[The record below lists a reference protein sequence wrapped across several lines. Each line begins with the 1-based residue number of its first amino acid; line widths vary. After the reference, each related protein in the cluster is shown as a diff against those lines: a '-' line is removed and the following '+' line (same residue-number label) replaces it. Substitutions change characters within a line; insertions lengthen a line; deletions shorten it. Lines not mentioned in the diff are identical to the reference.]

1 MKKVLFGLAILSF
14 TAMAG
19 EGTNLYFKTGV
30 DISRK
35 FKNDY
40 IRGDVSNRG
49 ADGDGG
55 FEFAIE
61 STREVYPN
69 LELGVGVG
77 LQDHGDP
84 DKINLTYDREF
95 TIVKNTGYKSLP
107 LYAVAKYNV
116 PLGSSLKPYLKADL
130 GYAYNFG
137 ESDISVMGVSDE
149 RVGTS
154 LDNTGLYYGVGA
166 GIEYN
171 NFLFEV
177 MHKVN
182 KADIN
187 YSFANGEKLKKNYD
201 YSRTTLSIG
210 YKFNF

>member
-1 MKKVLFGLAILSF
+1 MKKILFGLVVLSSI
-14 TAMAG
+14 AVAE
-19 EGTNLYFKTGV
+19 EGTNLYLKTGV
-30 DISRK
+30 DISSK

-40 IRGDVSNRG
+40 IRGEVSNRS

-61 STREVYPN
+61 GTREIYPN
-69 LELGVGVG
+69 LELGLGIA

-84 DKINLTYDREF
+84 DKVNLSYNQKF
-95 TIVKNTGYKSLP
+95 QVIKNTGYKSLP
-107 LYAVAKYNV
+107 LYTVAKYNI
-116 PLGSSLKPYLKADL
+116 PLESNIKPYLKADL

-137 ESDISVMGVSDE
+137 EKDAIETWNGPIAKTSV
-149 RVGTS
+149 
-154 LDNTGLYYGVGA
+154 DNGLYYGLGA

-187 YSFANGEKLKKNYD
+187 YSFNDGEKLKKSYN

>member
-1 MKKVLFGLAILSF
+1 MKKILFGLVVLSSI
-14 TAMAG
+14 AMAE
-19 EGTNLYFKTGV
+19 EGTNLYLKTGV
-30 DISRK
+30 DISSK

-40 IRGDVSNRG
+40 IRGEVSNRS

-61 STREVYPN
+61 GTREIYPN
-69 LELGVGVG
+69 LELGLGIA

-84 DKINLTYDREF
+84 DKVNLSYNQKF
-95 TIVKNTGYKSLP
+95 QVIKNTGYKSLP
-107 LYAVAKYNV
+107 LYTVAK
-116 PLGSSLKPYLKADL
+116 L

-137 ESDISVMGVSDE
+137 EKDAIETWDGPIAKTSV
-149 RVGTS
+149 
-154 LDNTGLYYGVGA
+154 DNGLYYGLGA

-187 YSFANGEKLKKNYD
+187 YSFNDGEKLKKSYD